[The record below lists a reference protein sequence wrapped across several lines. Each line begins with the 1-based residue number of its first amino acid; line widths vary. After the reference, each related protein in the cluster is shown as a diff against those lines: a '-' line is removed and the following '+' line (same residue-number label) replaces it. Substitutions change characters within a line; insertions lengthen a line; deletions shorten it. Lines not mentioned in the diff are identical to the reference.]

1 VPETPEPKPGTKDQ
15 VNFTDEQSRIMKTK
29 DGFQHC
35 YNAQVSVETASRLIV
50 GPRVSQAP
58 NDKKQPLPN
67 LIAVQRHLA
76 STANCNASR
85 SRSIP
90 TETTGDGP
98 ILRQTQGEERCAT
111 PSSLPTNGW
120 VIRR

>member
-1 VPETPEPKPGTKDQ
+1 
-15 VNFTDEQSRIMKTK
+15 MKTK

-58 NDKKQPLPN
+58 NDKKQLLPN
-67 LIAVQRHLA
+67 LIAVRRHLA

-90 TETTGDGP
+90 R
-98 ILRQTQGEERCAT
+98 RQRVMGRSFAKLKGRSAAR
-111 PSSLPTNGW
+111 PLPPYPPTAG
-120 VIRR
+120 